1 MLIGVTRSRRS
12 KGIQYNG
19 QNEKGQKDKQ
29 RSTNNYT
36 ENEISIYTNSRWT
49 QVHISQGRAYKLN
62 IRLLYDGKCII
73 HSRDL
78 ELLWWPSALYF
89 VHILHICRHRG
100 CVSSQTLYESSSIV
114 LLNICSFTCHKGYTD
129 VPGIRLKE
137 ELPPP

>member
-73 HSRDL
+73 HSINRKENIDYL
-78 ELLWWPSALYF
+78 FNHY
-89 VHILHICRHRG
+89 G
-100 CVSSQTLYESSSIV
+100 GGNSSFNLI
-114 LLNICSFTCHKGYTD
+114 
-129 VPGIRLKE
+129 PGTSV
-137 ELPPP
+137 

>member
-1 MLIGVTRSRRS
+1 MPIIIQYRIIKTHLQNILKTSLKMLIGATRSRRS

-19 QNEKGQKDKQ
+19 QNEKGQRNKQ

-78 ELLWWPSALYF
+78 ELLWWPSALYIYYTY
-89 VHILHICRHRG
+89 VA
-100 CVSSQTLYESSSIV
+100 IV
-114 LLNICSFTCHKGYTD
+114 VAC
-129 VPGIRLKE
+129 PLKHYVNP
-137 ELPPP
+137 LQ